1 MPSPLAKKN
10 LGRQPQE
17 GSWGMAEH
25 LCSPMALVNRNHGFL
40 VAEAGGDRVG
50 CEKWVLHVRG
60 CANRHYLL

>member
-10 LGRQPQE
+10 LGQQPHE

-25 LCSPMALVNRNHGFL
+25 LCSPPAVVDRNHCFL

-50 CEKWVLHVRG
+50 CER
-60 CANRHYLL
+60 